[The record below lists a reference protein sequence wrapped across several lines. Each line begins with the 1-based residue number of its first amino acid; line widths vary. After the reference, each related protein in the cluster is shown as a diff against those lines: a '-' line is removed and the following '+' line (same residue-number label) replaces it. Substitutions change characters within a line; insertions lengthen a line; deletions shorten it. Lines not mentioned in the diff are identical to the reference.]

1 MPPFLIQNNK
11 PVPMLSLRRVN
22 QHHSRYHSI
31 CMFPCPSRSN
41 KRYAFTQQSRRKLL
55 AAINS
60 VCLLSSE
67 GISVRVHPPA
77 FTIRRLSVGG
87 TSLAVFVTAFYAIA
101 IILCPIGPLVNP
113 LSGNS
118 LFFPCI
124 SISCIQTRAAFCIQL
139 FFPCFSSPHAL
150 TKPCIPCYLFTHI
163 KCDDDVTHSS
173 PLSESRRLV

>member
-113 LSGNS
+113 LSGQS
-118 LFFPCI
+118 IVLSVYFHILYTDLPRLLYTIVLPVFFLSAC
-124 SISCIQTRAAFCIQL
+124 L
-139 FFPCFSSPHAL
+139 DKAL
-150 TKPCIPCYLFTHI
+150 YT
-163 KCDDDVTHSS
+163 V
-173 PLSESRRLV
+173 LSFHTYQMR